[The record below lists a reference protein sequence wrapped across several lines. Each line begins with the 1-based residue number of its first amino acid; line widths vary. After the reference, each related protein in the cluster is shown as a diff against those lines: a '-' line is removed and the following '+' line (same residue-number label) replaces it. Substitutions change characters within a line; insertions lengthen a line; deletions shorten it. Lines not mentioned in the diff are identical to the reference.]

1 MRPPQAARVTPAA
14 LVLLVV
20 LVLFVATATAP
31 ATAAPA
37 TTSAHDIDAGER
49 LYRQGIRPDG
59 SPVQATR
66 AQVGGVVAGQAAA
79 CVACHR
85 RSAMGMQEGRLL
97 APPVAGAILFKPGAP
112 LRPTRPATAGGTRR
126 AASAAAQAREPAR
139 HLARAA
145 YDVASLTR
153 ALRDGVDPSG
163 RPLDALMPRYALD
176 QAEVAQLTAYLNQ
189 LDPQQASG
197 LGDPGL
203 IHLATVITPDA
214 PARRRSIVVDT
225 LRHWADAVALRG
237 RRVRL
242 QVWQLDGAA
251 STWRAQLERLQARQP
266 VYAVVSGAG
275 RADWRPVQD
284 FCEAS
289 RLPCVLPLV
298 DQVPGGAGDPATP
311 SVDEPYY
318 SLYFSAGVDAEAQLA
333 ARYLMALPAAPDLVE
348 PATGPAPLLQ
358 VVAPGDPLGAAA
370 ARRFAATWPEAGHL
384 TTLELDA
391 NAPDAGTRLLHALGA
406 QNVQGTPI
414 TPITQDGS
422 IAHQPAVAGSTPV
435 AGAVGT
441 RDPSAS
447 PRSSMPAA
455 SRLVLW
461 VEPAQLQAWVAR
473 FPAGIP
479 GVATMLVSAQ
489 LTPAL
494 ALTLPPAWQRQLA
507 WVSLKSDPTRLRAGQ
522 ALVVSNW
529 LAHLGLRP
537 QAGSEQAEVYAAAF
551 FVGDALARM
560 RLGWSQTWLME
571 QLEVVVNN
579 RPAGAAYY
587 SLSLGPGQRVA
598 AKVGRV
604 LAVAPATAPGGDTNQ
619 PVPWQDRLAPVSDL
633 IRADD

>member
-1 MRPPQAARVTPAA
+1 MRPTRTARVTPAA
-14 LVLLVV
+14 LVV
-20 LVLFVATATAP
+20 LVLLVLCVATAPAP

-37 TTSAHDIDAGER
+37 AGSTHDIDAGER

-59 SPVQATR
+59 SPLQATR

-112 LRPTRPATAGGTRR
+112 MRPTRPATAGGTRR

-153 ALRDGVDPSG
+153 ALRVGVDPSG
-163 RPLDALMPRYALD
+163 RPLGALMPRYALD
-176 QAEVAQLTAYLNQ
+176 QAEVAQLAAYLNQ
-189 LDPQQASG
+189 LDPRHASG
-197 LGDPGL
+197 LDDPGL

-214 PARRRSIVVDT
+214 PARRRTIVVET
-225 LRHWADAVALRG
+225 LQHWADAVTLRG

-242 QVWQLDGAA
+242 QVWQLEGAA

-275 RADWRPVQD
+275 RADWRPVHD

-289 RLPCVLPLV
+289 RLPCILPLV
-298 DQVPGGAGDPATP
+298 DLVPGAADDPATS
-311 SVDEPYY
+311 SVVEPYF

-333 ARYLMALPAAPDLVE
+333 ARYLLALPAAPDLVE
-348 PATGPAPLLQ
+348 PAAGPAPLLQ

-370 ARRFAATWPEAGHL
+370 ARRFAATWPEPGQL

-391 NAPDAGTRLLHALGA
+391 HAPDAGTRLLAALG
-406 QNVQGTPI
+406 
-414 TPITQDGS
+414 
-422 IAHQPAVAGSTPV
+422 
-435 AGAVGT
+435 
-441 RDPSAS
+441 S
-447 PRSSMPAA
+447 PMPAA

-461 VEPAQLQAWVAR
+461 VEPPQLQAWVAR

-479 GVATMLVSAQ
+479 GVATVLVSAQ

-494 ALTLPPAWQRQLA
+494 ALTLPAAWQLQLA

-587 SLSLGPGQRVA
+587 SLSLGPDQRVA

-604 LAVAPATAPGGDTNQ
+604 LAVAPATAPGSDTNQ